1 MVSTRSSSK
10 TVESVVMVYPEATA
24 LRRFSAR
31 LNALLKA
38 EDVQGQQQQKKQQKQ
53 MHSYN
58 LRPRPAAGS
67 VAVGPYNLRPRR
79 HVCYVE

>member
-1 MVSTRSSSK
+1 
-10 TVESVVMVYPEATA
+10 MVYPEATA

-38 EDVQGQQQQKKQQKQ
+38 EDAQQQKKSVQQMQRQQ

-58 LRPRPAAGS
+58 LRPRPTTCS

>member
-38 EDVQGQQQQKKQQKQ
+38 EDAQQQKKSVQQMQ

-58 LRPRPAAGS
+58 LRPRPTTCS

>member
-1 MVSTRSSSK
+1 
-10 TVESVVMVYPEATA
+10 MVYPEATA

-38 EDVQGQQQQKKQQKQ
+38 EDAQQQKKSVQMQQ

-58 LRPRPAAGS
+58 LRPRPATGS

-79 HVCYVE
+79 QVCYVE

>member
-1 MVSTRSSSK
+1 M
-10 TVESVVMVYPEATA
+10 ESVVMVYPEATA

-38 EDVQGQQQQKKQQKQ
+38 EDAQQQQQQQQKKSVQQMQRQQ

-58 LRPRPAAGS
+58 LRPRPTTCS

-79 HVCYVE
+79 QVCYVE

>member
-10 TVESVVMVYPEATA
+10 IAESVVMVYPEATA

-38 EDVQGQQQQKKQQKQ
+38 EDVKGQKQ

-58 LRPRPAAGS
+58 LRPRPATSTS

-79 HVCYVE
+79 NVCYVE